1 VNGGTVASVAIVRE
15 DGKMIAP
22 VYSLRDG
29 NSIPAIGLGT
39 SGLNEQVGIEAIVS
53 GIADGYRLIDTAYNY
68 GNEDVVG
75 EAIRRSGVDRSD
87 LVITTKLPGRHHG
100 FEETLASLE
109 ESRTRLDLDWVDLY
123 LIHWPNPRIDK
134 FVDSWRAMIRLR
146 EKGLARSIGVSN
158 FTAEMLDRLEKETG
172 VVPVVNQIELHP
184 YFPQEE
190 LRAYH
195 DEHEIRTESWSP
207 LGKRTQLLEEPVIT
221 AIASEHGVSPA
232 QVVLRWHVELE
243 AVPIPKSSDAAR
255 RRENLDVFSFELS
268 DDEVEAISALSRGR
282 IWGAD
287 PETHEE
293 F

>member
-1 VNGGTVASVAIVRE
+1 MT
-15 DGKMIAP
+15 AP
-22 VYSLRDG
+22 EYALRDG
-29 NSIPAIGLGT
+29 NRIPAIGLGT
-39 SGLNEQVGIEAIVS
+39 YGLNEQAGVDAIVS

-75 EAIRRSGVDRSD
+75 EAIKRCDVDRSD

-100 FEETLASLE
+100 FDETLASLD
-109 ESRTRLDLDWVDLY
+109 ESRHRLGLDWVDLY

-134 FVDSWRAMIRLR
+134 YVDSWRAMIRLR
-146 EKGLARSIGVSN
+146 EKGLVRSIGVSN
-158 FTAEMLDRLEKETG
+158 FTPDMLDRLERETS
-172 VVPVVNQIELHP
+172 VVPVVNQVELHP

-207 LGKRTQLLEEPVIT
+207 LAKRTELLQEPVIT
-221 AIASEHGVSPA
+221 AIAAEHGVSPA

-243 AVPIPKSSDAAR
+243 SVPIPKSAHAER
-255 RRENLDVFSFELS
+255 RRENFDVFSFSLS
-268 DDEVEAISALSRGR
+268 ADEVEAISALSRGR
-282 IWGAD
+282 LWGGD
-287 PETHEE
+287 PESHEE

>member
-1 VNGGTVASVAIVRE
+1 MT
-15 DGKMIAP
+15 AP

-39 SGLNEQVGIEAIVS
+39 SGLNEQSGIEAIVS

-100 FEETLASLE
+100 YEETLASLD
-109 ESRTRLDLDWVDLY
+109 ESRSRLDLDWVDLY

-134 FVDSWRAMIRLR
+134 YVDSWRAMIRLR

-158 FTAEMLDRLEKETG
+158 FTQAMLDRLEKETG
-172 VVPVVNQIELHP
+172 VVPVVNQVELHP
-184 YFPQEE
+184 YLPQEE

-207 LGKRTQLLEEPVIT
+207 LGKRTQLLEEPVIA
-221 AIASEHGVSPA
+221 AIAAEHGVSPA

-243 AVPIPKSSDAAR
+243 SVPIPKSSDAAR
-255 RRENLDVFSFELS
+255 RRQNLDVFSFELS